1 MSTAS
6 KPRTHS
12 NIFLS
17 GEADPEATAK
27 RQDRLGCILSSGGAS
42 SLDTSRSPNP
52 PFSSSLLD
60 GVQQSSNSRRPRIQ
74 VVSEATSKSGS
85 SGIDS
90 AAESD
95 DDGDAPPPL
104 STDIGA
110 SPPPSVDGSVSKNQD
125 AAASTSADGPS
136 LMEELMADAARIQK
150 DKEASA
156 KAKERKDAK
165 KASFGMKKGFLD
177 KPKKSK
183 GKKRNK
189 STTAGT
195 TSSTASATKKRV
207 DESSKGNGDDVFE
220 IDSDGN
226 LVKTTADSSDCS
238 AIPTIRPKKS
248 SPSSEADRLRL
259 EEVQEAMKNSSLE
272 GLVGTSNEWAN
283 DDLMQKVANN
293 PRLAAGLRNP
303 KFAAALEAMQ
313 RDPKAAMTKFRNHPE
328 IIDFLQEF
336 CGVMGQH
343 FTKLGKEQDQS
354 NGKGKGA
361 ASVSKRD
368 LGPLAE
374 AAIKKQA
381 EREARGTAV
390 EPEMSNEE
398 KETLDRIMSDS
409 ELTGILMDPAV
420 QRVMQECSLPGR
432 MRMYMQHPEY
442 GPKLRKLLEA
452 GILKMG

>member
-12 NIFLS
+12 NLFLS
-17 GEADPEATAK
+17 GEADPEAAAK
-27 RQDRLGCILSSGGAS
+27 RQERLGGILSSGSAS
-42 SLDTSRSPNP
+42 SLDTGCRPS
-52 PFSSSLLD
+52 FSSSLLD
-60 GVQQSSNSRRPRIQ
+60 GVQPSNSRRPRIQ

-85 SGIDS
+85 NGIDS
-90 AAESD
+90 AADSED
-95 DDGDAPPPL
+95 DDDAPPPL

-110 SPPPSVDGSVSKNQD
+110 SPPSPLEGPVSKIQD
-125 AAASTSADGPS
+125 AKASTAAYDGPS
-136 LMEELMADAARIQK
+136 LMEELMADAAKIQK

-177 KPKKSK
+177 QPKK
-183 GKKRNK
+183 GKKKKKR
-189 STTAGT
+189 STTGT
-195 TSSTASATKKRV
+195 RSSDVSATKKTV

-226 LVKTTADSSDCS
+226 LVKATADTTGS
-238 AIPTIRPKKS
+238 AIPTIRPKNS
-248 SPSSEADRLRL
+248 SQSSEADRLRL

-272 GLVGTSNEWAN
+272 GLVDTSDEWAN

-313 RDPKAAMTKFRNHPE
+313 RDPKAAMTRFRDHPE

-336 CGVMGQH
+336 CGIMGQH
-343 FTKLGKEQDQS
+343 FTKLGKEQDKM

-361 ASVSKRD
+361 ADVSKPD

-374 AAIKKQA
+374 EAIKKQA
-381 EREARGTAV
+381 EREARGAAV
-390 EPEMSNEE
+390 ESEMSNEE

-409 ELTGILMDPAV
+409 ELTGILMDPDV